1 MPSTGKN
8 SLKFLAD
15 RTAILMTVCIV
26 DHGGNLSPW
35 FREGFYSGD
44 AGEAIRR
51 MPEYQQSIQIIRN
64 MVKREIARSGSR
76 DLESANPSKDG
87 GPTGTRGS

>member
-1 MPSTGKN
+1 MPNGSKN

-35 FREGFYSGD
+35 FRDGFYSGD
-44 AGEAIRR
+44 AGEEIRR

-64 MVKREIARSGSR
+64 MVKREIARSATANHK
-76 DLESANPSKDG
+76 SANP
-87 GPTGTRGS
+87 